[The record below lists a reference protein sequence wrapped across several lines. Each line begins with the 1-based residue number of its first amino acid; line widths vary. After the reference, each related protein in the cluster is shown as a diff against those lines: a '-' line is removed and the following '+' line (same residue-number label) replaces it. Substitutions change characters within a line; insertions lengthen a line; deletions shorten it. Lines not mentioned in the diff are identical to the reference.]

1 MAEIKKQTV
10 KGSVYA
16 YLGIVIGFVVT
27 VLLQP
32 KALSEREIG
41 LLRVVTAYA
50 TLLLPFCNLGFT
62 NAALRFFPYFRDP
75 KKNHH
80 GFLFLFL
87 AITVIG
93 CAIGMLVLFLF
104 KDVFIKTEDIGLFNE
119 YLFGIIAFSLSL
131 AFFGVFD
138 TYSRL
143 LFDSV
148 SGRFLKEF
156 FTRLAMLTAVL
167 LLLFFNLSFSSF
179 FMLWLLANCL
189 PALLLVL
196 KLYWDGN
203 LDIRPDFSLLQKPL
217 LKEMTV
223 VSLFAILSNSSSVV
237 IQHIDGIM
245 IAKYLNLAENGIF
258 GVTMYFGV
266 VIAMPVR
273 LVYSSAT
280 TQVSENWKSNDIA
293 NIAKMYRSSCLYLTI
308 IALIL
313 FLGIWMNIDSIM
325 MILPPK
331 YAAGK
336 YVILFMGLGAIIDM
350 VTGLNGIVLITSRFY
365 KYDTYFIISLIGLT
379 IGLNYLLIPRFQI
392 VGVAMAYAAS
402 MFTINLFRFLFV
414 WWKFNMQP
422 YTLEWL
428 KVLLAGAITY
438 LAVAYWPHINPH
450 ILQGVPLEDL
460 AVRSLGVVVVFIP
473 LLLLF
478 SPHINELSKSYLA
491 QAKARFLKK

>member
-1 MAEIKKQTV
+1 MGEIKKQTV

-50 TLLLPFCNLGFT
+50 TLLLPFCNLGFN

-75 KKNHH
+75 QKNHH

-87 AITVIG
+87 TITAIG
-93 CAIGMLVLFLF
+93 CTIGMLVLFGA
-104 KDVFIKTEDIGLFNE
+104 KDLFIKTEDFTLFNE
-119 YLFGIIAFSLSL
+119 YLFGIVAFSLSL
-131 AFFGVFD
+131 ALFGVFD

-148 SGRFLKEF
+148 TGRFLKEF
-156 FTRLAMLTAVL
+156 FTRISILTAVL
-167 LLLFFNLSFSSF
+167 LLLFFKLSFSTF
-179 FMLWLLANCL
+179 FILWLVANCL
-189 PALLLVL
+189 PALLLML
-196 KLYWDGN
+196 KLYWSGN
-203 LDIRPDFSLLQKPL
+203 FNIRPDFSLLEKPL

-223 VSLFAILSNSSSVV
+223 VSLYAILSNSSSVI

-280 TQVSENWKSNDIA
+280 TQVSENWKSNDVA

-308 IALIL
+308 IALVL
-313 FLGIWMNIDSIM
+313 FLGVWVNIDNIM

-350 VTGLNGIVLITSRFY
+350 VTGLNGIILTTSKLY

-379 IGLNYLLIPRFQI
+379 IGINYLLIPRFQI
-392 VGVAMAYAAS
+392 VGVAIAYACS

-414 WWKFNMQP
+414 WWKFKMQP

-428 KVLLAGAITY
+428 KILVAGAITY
-438 LAVAYWPHINPH
+438 FAIAYWPHINPW

-460 AVRSLGVVVVFIP
+460 ALRSLGVVLVFVP
-473 LLLLF
+473 LVLLI
-478 SPHINELSKSYLA
+478 SPHVSELSRGYYT
-491 QAKARFLKK
+491 QAKARLLKK